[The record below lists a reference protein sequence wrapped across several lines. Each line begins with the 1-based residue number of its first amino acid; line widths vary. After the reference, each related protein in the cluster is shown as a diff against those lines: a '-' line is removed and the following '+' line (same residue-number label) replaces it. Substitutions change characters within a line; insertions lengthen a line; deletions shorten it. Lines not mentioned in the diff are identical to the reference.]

1 MKADTDF
8 EVLEKRIGRPH
19 LAQRMSI
26 QVNHVARVFGQGLGH
41 LHVENLYG
49 LFILLRFGLRVTGL
63 YHRGQRNCLD
73 VRTRRNRVLIPGLPR
88 AFEGFRLLHLSDL
101 HIDIHPQLPEVLSA
115 IVREEEYDLCV
126 MTGDFRTR
134 TFGPFDQVLDGM
146 SMLCENLKTPAYGIL
161 GNHDFIEMAS
171 GLESMGLQMLLNE
184 SARIER
190 EGEAIYLAGI
200 DDPHYY
206 TVDNMEKAARDIPPK
221 AVSILLSHTP
231 EVYRKAAFCGFDL
244 LLCGHTHAG
253 QICLPGGI
261 PVLLNASCPRAF
273 CRSAWSYLDLQGY
286 TSAGSGSSGV
296 DVRFNCPPEVTIH
309 ELTGQ

>member
-1 MKADTDF
+1 MKVDTDF
-8 EVLEKRIGRPH
+8 EALEKRIGRLH

-26 QVNHVARVFGQGLGH
+26 QVNHVARIFGQGLGH
-41 LHVENLYG
+41 FHVENLYG
-49 LFILLRFGLRVTGL
+49 LFLLLKLGLLVTGL
-63 YHRGQRNCLD
+63 YRRAQRNCLD
-73 VRTRRNRVLIPGLPR
+73 VRTRQNLVRIPDLPQ

-115 IVREEEYDLCV
+115 RVREEDYDICV

-134 TFGPFDQVLDGM
+134 TYGPYDQVLDGM
-146 SMLCENLKTPAYGIL
+146 SMLCSNLKAPAYGIL
-161 GNHDFIEMAS
+161 GNHDFIEMVS
-171 GLESMGLQMLLNE
+171 GFEAMGMRMLLNE
-184 SARIER
+184 SAKIER
-190 EGEAIYLAGI
+190 DGEAIYLAGI

-206 TVDNMEKAARDIPPK
+206 TVDNLEKAAWDIPPDT
-221 AVSILLSHTP
+221 VSILLSHTP
-231 EVYRKAAFCGFDL
+231 EIYRKAAFCEFDL

-261 PVLLNASCPRAF
+261 PVLLNAKCPRAY
-273 CRSAWSYLDLQGY
+273 CRGAWSYRDLQGY

-309 ELTGQ
+309 QLTRG